1 MMPAPIIIIGSGF
14 AAYQLVKT
22 LRRTDSQL
30 SIQVFTSDEGN
41 EYNKPDLSH
50 AFSKQQS
57 VDALIQLP
65 AAEFAKRYQLE
76 LFANTKVESVCTAK
90 QTITANGQLYPY
102 SKLVFATGASTFVPA
117 LKGNNA
123 TSIITLNSLVEYRQA
138 QASINA
144 SSSVLIMGGGLIGV
158 ELAMDLRTNG
168 KEVIIVEPN
177 SRLLANVAPDFIAL
191 RLEQQLHEAGI
202 TLALYDSVVSLNTTE
217 GEATTTVTSKQGKTF
232 KVDTVISAAGLRANS
247 LLATQAGIV
256 VNRGIVVNKQLATS
270 AKNVYAIGDC
280 AEIDGKVMAYLQPI
294 ILSANVLAKQL
305 LDQPAQLALTP
316 MMVKVKTPTYPIQV
330 GGSFDA
336 NSTWKVGFEKQGVV
350 AEAYNAQ
357 HQMTGFVVTDQQ
369 LNQAFPLLRKISGQ

>member
-22 LRRTDSQL
+22 LRRTDSRL

-57 VDALIQLP
+57 VEALIQLP

-76 LFANTKVESVCTAK
+76 LFANTKVENVDTTK

-102 SKLVFATGASTFVPA
+102 SKLVFATGASTFVPEI
-117 LKGNNA
+117 KGNNA

-177 SRLLANVAPDFIAL
+177 SRLLANVAPDFVAL

-202 TLALYDSVVSLNTTE
+202 TLALYDSVMSLNTTE
-217 GEATTTVTSKQGKTF
+217 GEAITTVTSKQGKTF

-247 LLATQAGIV
+247 LLATQAGIA

-316 MMVKVKTPTYPIQV
+316 MMVKVKTPAYPIQL

-336 NSTWKVGFEKQGVV
+336 DSTWKVGFEKQGLV

>member
-57 VDALIQLP
+57 VEALIQLP

-76 LFANTKVESVCTAK
+76 LFANTKVENVDTAK
-90 QTITANGQLYPY
+90 QTITANGLLYPY

-117 LKGNNA
+117 VKGNNA

-138 QASINA
+138 QASINV

-168 KEVIIVEPN
+168 KEVTIVEPN
-177 SRLLANVAPDFIAL
+177 SRLLANVAPDFVAL

-202 TLALYDSVVSLNTTE
+202 TLALYDSVMSLNTTE
-217 GEATTTVTSKQGKTF
+217 GEATTVTSKQGKTF

-247 LLATQAGIV
+247 LLATQTGIA

-316 MMVKVKTPTYPIQV
+316 MMVKVKTPAYPIQV

-336 NSTWKVGFEKQGVV
+336 DSTWKVGFEKQGLV